1 MRNRRFTL
9 IQRPNGLPR
18 SSDFR
23 IDEGPVPEPGEGEI
37 VVRNHYASIDPAMR
51 GWMDDEPSYLP
62 PVPLGEALRATTVGK
77 VHRSRH
83 PDFAEGQWVLG
94 MTAIEDYSR
103 VTPNPFTQVIDEN
116 ATGSVTDYLYLLG
129 AVGLTA
135 YFATVEVGKPKA
147 GETVLVTG
155 AAGAVGSL
163 VGQIAKI
170 HGCRTIGIAGGADK
184 CARLTR
190 DYGYDQ
196 AIDYKN
202 KDSAA
207 LAAEI
212 RQAAPDGVNFI
223 FENVGGPILDA
234 GLLNLARHGRVVLC
248 GLISEYNHEGERYGT
263 RELWQLIVHA
273 AKIHGFILTDYID
286 RFAEGARVMARWA
299 GEGRLRHHQH
309 VEEGIDN
316 AYGALMR
323 LFDGSHQGKLILK
336 IA

>member
-1 MRNRRFTL
+1 MRNRRFIL
-9 IQRPNGLPR
+9 AQRPSGMPKA
-18 SSDFR
+18 SDFR
-23 IDEGPVPEPGEGEI
+23 IEDGSLPEPGDGEI

-51 GWMDDEPSYLP
+51 GWMDDAPSYLP
-62 PVPLGEALRATTVGK
+62 PVPLGAPLRATTVGQ

-83 PDFAEGQWVLG
+83 PGFNEGQWVLG
-94 MTAIEDYSR
+94 MTAIEDYSL
-103 VTPNPFTQVIDEN
+103 VTPDGFTQVIDEN
-116 ATGSVTDYLYLLG
+116 ATGSVTDYLYVLG

-135 YFATVEVGKPKA
+135 YFATVEVGKPQP

-170 HGCRTIGIAGGADK
+170 HGCRVIGIAGGAEK

-190 DYGYDQ
+190 DYGYDA
-196 AIDYKN
+196 AIDYRG
-202 KDSAA
+202 KDRDA
-207 LAAEI
+207 LAAAI
-212 RQAAPDGVNFI
+212 RAAALEGVDFI

-248 GLISEYNHEGERYGT
+248 GLISEYNHQGERYGT

-273 AKIHGFILTDYID
+273 AKIQGFILTDYVD
-286 RFAEGARVMARWA
+286 RFAEGAAVMARWVS
-299 GEGRLRHHQH
+299 EGRLRHDQH
-309 VEEGIDN
+309 LEEGIDN
-316 AYGALMR
+316 AYAALMR
-323 LFDGSHQGKLILK
+323 LFDGSHQGKVILK